1 MLTGLI
7 EVRVRGVLA
16 SSRRARPA
24 LGPELD
30 RIGLGWTAKVFRTET
45 GEFKIFK
52 RGDTWMCHP
61 RGTVRRSSI
70 NQGWFKSRA
79 VSSRKQEQE
88 VGTLGKAF
96 SFGLICRQR
105 RMRVVLRLTSPL
117 FLCFAA
123 AASFAF
129 AAGGVAVA
137 AGSEPVPPTRDPRVM
152 EAAKMY
158 ETYFLNQMMKAMR
171 STVSFSDHS
180 KPSMGESIYREQ
192 LDDQYVDAW
201 ANQGGIGLAEM
212 IHDDL
217 KGKVAVQR
225 ELMARRK
232 LGKQRTAYALTD
244 RDTMAVRRL
253 PQTQKGEERVLV
265 SLESAKGPRNGAG
278 AEAVRTPWGGV
289 LTGIRTAD
297 SKTVL
302 TMLID
307 DRTSAGS
314 DRKLGAQK
322 EVQLAWDGVPA
333 EVAVGDHLRPE
344 QVVGLLSVRARGI
357 VITTRPK
364 VGAQ

>member
-1 MLTGLI
+1 MRNVFVSGKGRLSKESVKTDWP
-7 EVRVRGVLA
+7 
-16 SSRRARPA
+16 RPEI
-24 LGPELD
+24 GPEL
-30 RIGLGWTAKVFRTET
+30 GLSGLASTAKVFRTDT
-45 GEFKIFK
+45 GEIKIMK

-88 VGTLGKAF
+88 VSTLGKAF

-117 FLCFAA
+117 FFVC
-123 AASFAF
+123 AF
-129 AAGGVAVA
+129 AVSAFAN
-137 AGSEPVPPTRDPRVM
+137 EPTVPPAPPARDPRVM

-158 ETYFLNQMMKAMR
+158 EVYFLNQMMKAMR
-171 STVSFSDHS
+171 STVSFSDQS

-192 LDDQYVDAW
+192 LDDQYVDSW

-217 KGKVAVQR
+217 KGKVTAQR
-225 ELMARRK
+225 EQMARRK
-232 LGKQRTAYALTD
+232 LGKQKTTFALTD
-244 RDTMAVRRL
+244 RDTLSVRRL
-253 PQTQKGEERVLV
+253 PQTQTGEERVLV
-265 SLESAKGPRNGAG
+265 SLDGAKGPRGGAG
-278 AEAVRTPWGGV
+278 PEAVRSPWEGEI
-289 LTGIRTAD
+289 TAIRSAD
-297 SKTVL
+297 GKTVL

-307 DRTSAGS
+307 GQSA
-314 DRKLGAQK
+314 KAK
-322 EVQLAWDGVPA
+322 EVQMAWDGVPV

-344 QVVGLLSVRARGI
+344 QVVGQLNIRARGI

-364 VGAQ
+364 VQVQ

>member
-1 MLTGLI
+1 MRNVFVSGKGRLSK
-7 EVRVRGVLA
+7 ESVKND
-16 SSRRARPA
+16 RPRPEI
-24 LGPELD
+24 GPEL
-30 RIGLGWTAKVFRTET
+30 GLSGLASTAKVFRTDT
-45 GEFKIFK
+45 GEIKMMK

-88 VGTLGKAF
+88 VSTLGKAF

-117 FLCFAA
+117 FFA
-123 AASFAF
+123 SVFAIS
-129 AAGGVAVA
+129 AIAG
-137 AGSEPVPPTRDPRVM
+137 EPPRVPHQPLEKKERPAPPARDPRVM

-158 ETYFLNQMMKAMR
+158 EVYFLNQMMKAMR
-171 STVSFSDHS
+171 STVSFSDQS

-192 LDDQYVDAW
+192 LDDQYVDSW

-217 KGKVAVQR
+217 KGKVTAQR
-225 ELMARRK
+225 EQMARRK
-232 LGKQRTAYALTD
+232 LGKQKTTFALTD
-244 RDTMAVRRL
+244 RDTLSVRRL
-253 PQTQKGEERVLV
+253 PQTQVGEERVLV
-265 SLESAKGPRNGAG
+265 SLEGTKGPRAG
-278 AEAVRTPWGGV
+278 ATEPEAVRSPWEGEI
-289 LTGIRTAD
+289 TAIRSAD
-297 SKTVL
+297 GKTVL

-307 DRTSAGS
+307 GQSAKA
-314 DRKLGAQK
+314 R
-322 EVQLAWDGVPA
+322 EVQMAWDGVPV

-344 QVVGLLSVRARGI
+344 QVVGHLHIRARGI

-364 VGAQ
+364 VQVQ